1 MTFAKLW
8 GYAVPFAKMLL
19 ILVIGHIIIVYIQ
32 KLFRHSLDKSK
43 LDKSKLDPSLI
54 RFTDK
59 VNVHLAEKET
69 QILNYLNQDPGYT
82 VTALSELM
90 GISRKSVA
98 GYLKNLKDK
107 EIIERVEFSRKGYW
121 IINL

>member
-1 MTFAKLW
+1 MCEALENDGLPMPKYTVHP
-8 GYAVPFAKMLL
+8 GDIM
-19 ILVIGHIIIVYIQ
+19 ILFTSPEDRI
-32 KLFRHSLDKSK
+32 
-43 LDKSKLDPSLI
+43 I

-69 QILNYLNQDPGYT
+69 QILNYLNQNPGYT

-107 EIIERVEFSRKGYW
+107 GIIERVEFSRKGYW

>member
-1 MTFAKLW
+1 M
-8 GYAVPFAKMLL
+8 
-19 ILVIGHIIIVYIQ
+19 
-32 KLFRHSLDKSK
+32 
-43 LDKSKLDPSLI
+43 
-54 RFTDK
+54 
-59 VNVHLAEKET
+59 NVHLAEKET
-69 QILNYLNQDPGYT
+69 RILNYLNQDPGYT

-107 EIIERVEFSRKGYW
+107 GIIERVEFSRKGYW